1 MIIIYIYR
9 SHAFD
14 DKQKKAKPQRK
25 SGAISSFKTFNN
37 PARGSTGVRAYH
49 KVNEEKI
56 LPHRRLGFTDE
67 EMDEMMKD
75 N

>member
-25 SGAISSFKTFNN
+25 SGAISSFNN